1 MVPLSRSKA
10 AASRVG
16 QTKKERPMPNFEYL
30 ERLEV
35 KEGSTAEYVLDDI
48 NPEQP
53 PVLELLPAGAANKAY
68 SRAAMRRNRQFDA
81 LLAGKMTPKLI
92 EEIREADVVLFAKHV
107 IRGWKHVVDNDGKPV
122 KFTAENAEAF
132 FRALPTRFFDA
143 IRAFAQNADNYV
155 DGTLPDMVV
164 MSGNSKVG

>member
-1 MVPLSRSKA
+1 
-10 AASRVG
+10 
-16 QTKKERPMPNFEYL
+16 MPNFEYL

-35 KEGSTAEYVLDDI
+35 KEGRTAEYILDDI
-48 NPEQP
+48 NPEEP
-53 PVLELLPAGAANKAY
+53 PVLTLLPAGPANKQY

-92 EEIREADVVLFAKHV
+92 EDIRDADVVLFAKHV
-107 IRGWKHVVDNDGKPV
+107 IRGWKNVVDTDGKAV

-132 FRALPTRFFDA
+132 FNALPTRFFDS

-155 DGTLPDMVV
+155 DGTLPDLSV
-164 MSGNSKVG
+164 MTGNSKAG